1 MTFKTKTVF
10 CTAAL
15 LVAAGSLVG
24 CRKTEVVGAAPQD
37 RVITPAPTVIE
48 HDRPVVVDR
57 PVIVDRGVNGAYT
70 ERRPDG
76 TTLEHHAD
84 GSTTERRPDG
94 TVIERPR

>member
-1 MTFKTKTVF
+1 MTFKTHTVF
-10 CTAAL
+10 CSAAL

-24 CRKTEVVGAAPQD
+24 CRKTEVVGAAPQQP
-37 RVITPAPTVIE
+37 VITPAPTVIE

-57 PVIVDRGVNGAYT
+57 PVMVDHSGGAYI

-76 TTLEHHAD
+76 TTIEHHAD
-84 GSTTERRPDG
+84 GSVTERRSDG